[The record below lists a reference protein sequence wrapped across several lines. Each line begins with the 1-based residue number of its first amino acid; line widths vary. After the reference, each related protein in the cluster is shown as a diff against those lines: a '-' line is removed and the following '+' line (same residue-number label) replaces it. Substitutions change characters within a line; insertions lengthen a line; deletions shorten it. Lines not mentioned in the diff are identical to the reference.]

1 MKISLD
7 NAVLASSE
15 YLSNMFSGMK
25 PSLMTGL
32 AAAVAHY
39 KLQTQGI
46 KMLNI
51 LNDGDG
57 FIDLDVL
64 NEAVKKYAANL
75 HDETFKT
82 AIGEIKIKADTPAEF
97 MEYLKKYGE
106 N

>member
-15 YLSNMFSGMK
+15 YVSNMFSGMK
-25 PSLMTGL
+25 PNLMTGL

-39 KLQTQGI
+39 KLNTQGVQL
-46 KMLNI
+46 LNI
-51 LNDGDG
+51 LNDGSG
-57 FIDLDVL
+57 YINLDVL
-64 NEAVKKYAANL
+64 EDAVKKYAGNL

-82 AIGEIKIKADTPAEF
+82 VVGEIKIKADTPAEF